1 MKKILYSAA
10 AMALAFFAASCQQE
24 NLEPVVSVNT
34 VTYTVEVP
42 GALAT
47 RALGDETTAVDK
59 VYYEVYRALE
69 VTDLDAKPV
78 YEGNEPVSGG
88 KASFELEFVKD
99 QEFVVLFWA
108 QDADLTMFDIT
119 DLRKVTLTTPGASNN
134 ENAQVFAGSNEVA
147 DCVPANGGKVTL
159 IRPISQLN
167 IFTTKESLQFGTK
180 SITLSESTVKVS
192 GLYTTYN
199 VATGEPVITE
209 VTADFT
215 YGLADVPATEDTDP
229 YAYVAMNY
237 VGFAQNASSTV
248 DVDFTIKTS
257 EGDIPHSV
265 PSVPLKPN
273 YRTNIIGNLL
283 TEAADYN
290 VTLGIWATED
300 EVVEIWDGKSIK
312 TPDFDAATQTW
323 TIDNGAEL
331 AWFAH
336 AVNGDLPSTLAESSA
351 PAFSK
356 EHKAVLG
363 DHIHLG
369 GHEWTTIGTKNGHF
383 MGSFDGAGYTIYD
396 FKITECCYGEPQAAL
411 FGTVS
416 GKPTIKNL
424 TIDGAEIV
432 MPAGHTGDFY
442 AAGLIGTFYGNLTI
456 ANVTVQNSKFVGN
469 NKVAGLLAHDGVC
482 SSLNIDNCHV
492 LNCEI
497 ASTNVNDGGNVG
509 GFIGLFQGA
518 AKGTQAAPYGD
529 HIIKNSSVKNTTIN
543 AINSTNTG
551 KRSNGEFV
559 ACISGKDNQTL
570 VIEDCEIS
578 GNTFTQNEGV
588 TYVSPYGVFVGGN
601 RNDDGKGTVVVDG
614 VEKIAIGLTKEND
627 TYIVASVSTL
637 QMALDRVG
645 EGETIKLEDDFV
657 VTEPAYGQNALNF
670 NRPVNCTIDLNDK
683 TLSADTGNSVLRF
696 NLTGSGATSDV
707 TLTLKNGTVVAGAN
721 TWCAVMSAGI
731 EGAKAILDIQDVTIE
746 NSKPG
751 DLAVKAWDNGVVKA
765 ENVTIIATNS
775 AGGFYAVGGEIILDN
790 CIVNQEGLHTAPY
803 MSMAL
808 AVSGN
813 GKMTVN
819 SGTYSSEPTAADEG
833 YNQGTSHGSWTAGV
847 MNSGG
852 TLIINGGTFTNGNF
866 GDDALATAARGLLMA
881 DTGAKIE
888 INDGT
893 FNALEAILDVTNNL
907 GDASRN
913 PSVTLAGGDF
923 SADPRISGLYGNN
936 LITVADGKSIAE
948 GADGR
953 WTIASPVAKVGT
965 TTYYSIDAA
974 IANWANNT
982 TLTLL
987 ADVTLT
993 NVVKIKSTEARTL
1006 DLGTYTMTAAANQN
1020 AIEVTCEGRSS
1031 ASYALTVNA
1040 DETNP
1045 GGITAKGKACIY
1057 YSKSGSTKDRPIIR
1071 IYNGVFNGSYSINSK
1086 SNGNTN
1092 CPQIWIYGGVF
1103 NANVNLTK
1111 NMLRVW
1117 GGTFHGWINCTGD
1130 TSAYREIS
1138 GGRFKSWQFMT
1149 ADAIKKF
1156 GVGSRNSDETFSYNV
1171 GCYVDDDNYL
1181 VVGGDPI
1188 TEFDAR
1194 FEAKAK
1200 YSAWS
1205 SYLKYSSAADGLYY
1219 TKKSNVP
1226 DSNTNTPENE
1236 NILEINPNGTF

>member
-1 MKKILYSAA
+1 MKKFLYSAA
-10 AMALAFFAASCQQE
+10 ALALAFFAASCQQE
-24 NLEPVVSVNT
+24 NLEPVVSGNT

-237 VGFAQNASSTV
+237 VAFAQNASSTV

-265 PSVPLKPN
+265 PNVPLKPN

-336 AVNGDLPSTLAESSA
+336 AVNGDLPSTLAEPSA
-351 PAFSK
+351 PAYSK

-456 ANVTVQNSKFVGN
+456 ANVTVKNSKFVGN

-509 GFIGLFQGA
+509 GFIGLFQGV
-518 AKGTQAAPYGD
+518 AKGSQAAPYGE
-529 HIIKNSSVKNTTIN
+529 HIIKNSSVKKTTIN
-543 AINSTNTG
+543 AINSSNTG

-559 ACISGKDNQTL
+559 ACLSGKANQTL
-570 VIEDCEIS
+570 DITNCEVS
-578 GNTFTQNEGV
+578 ENTFTQNEGV

-601 RNDDGKGTVVVDG
+601 RNDDGKGTVIVDG
-614 VEKIAIGLTKEND
+614 VEMIAPGLTKED
-627 TYIVASVSTL
+627 GIYSVSSASTL
-637 QMALDRVG
+637 QTALERVAD
-645 EGETIKLEDDFV
+645 GETIKLDADLTI
-657 VTEPAYGQNALNF
+657 TEPAYGQNALNF
-670 NRPVNCTIDLNDK
+670 NRAVNCTIDLNGK

-696 NLTGSGATSDV
+696 NITGSGATSDV
-707 TLTLKNGTVVAGAN
+707 TLTLKNGKVVAGEN

-731 EGAKAILDIQDVTIE
+731 EGAKAILDLQEVTIE
-746 NSKPG
+746 NSKAG
-751 DLAVKAWDNGVVKA
+751 DYGVKAWANGVVNA
-765 ENVTIIATNS
+765 QGVTVTATEC

-790 CIVNQEGLHTAPY
+790 CTVDQEGLHTAPY
-803 MSMAL
+803 MSMAV
-808 AVSGN
+808 AVSTN

-819 SGTYSSEPTAADEG
+819 SGVYTTEPTEASEG
-833 YNQGTSHGSWTAGV
+833 YNQGTSHGSWAAGI

-852 TLIINGGTFTNGNF
+852 TLIINGGTFKNGNY
-866 GDDALATAARGLLMA
+866 GDDALATNARGLIIA

-888 INDGT
+888 INGGT
-893 FNALEAILDVTNNL
+893 FNALKAILDVTNNL

-913 PSVTLAGGDF
+913 PSVTLAGGDY
-923 SADPRISGLYGNN
+923 SADPTVSGLHGSN
-936 LITVADGKSIAE
+936 LITVTEGKSLVE
-948 GADGR
+948 GTDGR

-987 ADVTLT
+987 ADVTLSDVIT
-993 NVVKIKSTEARTL
+993 LKSTEHHIL
-1006 DLGTYTMTAAANQN
+1006 NLGTYTLTAASGKH
-1020 AIEVTCEGRSS
+1020 AIEITCNGRAN

-1040 DETNP
+1040 DAINP
-1045 GGITAKGKACIY
+1045 GGITATGKSCIY
-1057 YSKSGSTKDRPIIR
+1057 YKKSDSTKDRPIIL
-1071 IYNGVFNGSYSINSK
+1071 INNGVFTGSYSINST

-1092 CPQIWIYGGVF
+1092 CPQIWINGGVF
-1103 NANVNLTK
+1103 NSYMNLTK
-1111 NMLRVW
+1111 NMLKVS
-1117 GGTFHGWINCTGD
+1117 GGTFHGAINCTGD
-1130 TSAYREIS
+1130 SSAYRQIS

-1149 ADAIKKF
+1149 ADASNKF
-1156 GVGSRNSDETFSYNV
+1156 WVGTAKETYDVGV
-1171 GCYVDDDNYL
+1171 YVDDEGYL
-1181 VVGGDPI
+1181 VVGGPVI
-1188 TEFDAR
+1188 TEFGDKFA
-1194 FEAKAK
+1194 AKATN
-1200 YSAWS
+1200 YSKWS
-1205 SYLKYSSAADGLYY
+1205 SYLKYSSAAANGLYY
-1219 TKKSNVP
+1219 TNAAAAIAKHGEANVV
-1226 DSNTNTPENE
+1226 
-1236 NILEINPNGTF
+1236 LK

>member
-1 MKKILYSAA
+1 MKKIIYSVA
-10 AMALAFFAASCQQE
+10 AMALAFFAVSCQQE
-24 NLEPVVSVNT
+24 NLEPVVSGNT

-47 RALGDETTAVDK
+47 RALGNETIAVDR
-59 VYYEVYRALE
+59 VYYEVYREKE
-69 VTDLDAKPV
+69 VGAKTAEPV
-78 YEGNEPVSGG
+78 YEGSKPVSNG
-88 KASFELEFVKD
+88 KASFELEFVKN
-99 QEFVVLFWA
+99 QKFVVLFWA

-119 DLRKVTLTTPGASNN
+119 DLRKVTLANPGASNN
-134 ENAQVFAGSNEVA
+134 VNAQVFAGSNEVD

-159 IRPISQLN
+159 SRPISQLN
-167 IFTTKESLQFGTK
+167 IFTTKESLTFGNK
-180 SITLSESTVKVS
+180 SIRLLESTVTVN

-199 VATGEPVITE
+199 VAEGEAVITPE
-209 VTADFT
+209 TETAEFAYT
-215 YGLADVPATEDTDP
+215 SAAVPATEDTDP

-265 PSVPLKPN
+265 PNVPLKPN

-283 TEAADYN
+283 TEAAEYN

-351 PAFSK
+351 PAYSK

-369 GHEWTTIGTKNGHF
+369 GHEWTTIGTKSSHF

-509 GFIGLFQGA
+509 GFIGLFQGV
-518 AKGTQAAPYGD
+518 AKGSQAAPYGE
-529 HIIKNSSVKNTTIN
+529 HIIKNSSVKKTTIN
-543 AINSTNTG
+543 AINSSNTG

-559 ACISGKDNQTL
+559 ACLSGKANQTL
-570 VIEDCEIS
+570 VITNCEVS
-578 GNTFTQNEGV
+578 ENTFTQNEGV
-588 TYVSPYGVFVGGN
+588 TYVSPYGLFVGGN
-601 RNDDGKGTVVVDG
+601 RNDDGKGTVIVDG
-614 VEKIAIGLTKEND
+614 VEMIASGLTKED
-627 TYIVASVSTL
+627 GIYSVSSASTL
-637 QMALDRVG
+637 QTALERVAD
-645 EGETIKLEDDFV
+645 GETIKLVSDLTI
-657 VTEPAYGQNALNF
+657 TEPAYGQNALNF
-670 NRPVNCTIDLNDK
+670 NRAVNCTIDLNGK

-696 NLTGSGATSDV
+696 NITGSGATSDV
-707 TLTLKNGTVVAGAN
+707 TLTLKNGKVVAGEN

-731 EGAKAILDIQDVTIE
+731 EGAKAILDLQGVTVE
-746 NSKPG
+746 NSKAG
-751 DLAVKAWDNGVVKA
+751 DYGVKAWANGVVNA
-765 ENVTIIATNS
+765 QGVTVAATEC

-790 CIVNQEGLHTAPY
+790 CTVVQEGLHTAPY
-803 MSMAL
+803 MSMAV
-808 AVSGN
+808 AVSTN
-813 GKMTVN
+813 GKMIVN
-819 SGTYSSEPTAADEG
+819 SGVYTTEPTEASEG
-833 YNQGTSHGSWTAGV
+833 YNQGTSHGSWAAGI

-852 TLIINGGTFTNGNF
+852 TLIINGGTFKNGNY
-866 GDDALATAARGLLMA
+866 GDDALATNARGLIIA

-888 INDGT
+888 INGGT
-893 FNALEAILDVTNNL
+893 FNALKAILDVTNNL

-913 PSVTLAGGDF
+913 PSVTLAGGDY
-923 SADPRISGLYGNN
+923 SADPTVSGLHGSN
-936 LITVADGKSIAE
+936 LITVTEGKSLVE
-948 GADGR
+948 GTDGR

-974 IANWANNT
+974 IANWTNNT

-987 ADVTLT
+987 ADVTLSDVIT
-993 NVVKIKSTEARTL
+993 LKSTEYRVL
-1006 DLGTYTMTAAANQN
+1006 DLGTYTMTAASNKD
-1020 AIEVTCEGRSS
+1020 AITITAEGRSS
-1031 ASYALTVNA
+1031 ASYALDIKA
-1040 DETNP
+1040 DATNP
-1045 GGITAKGKACIY
+1045 GGITATGKAVVKTTG
-1057 YSKSGSTKDRPIIR
+1057 KSGVKDRPIIR
-1071 IYNGVFNGSYSINSK
+1071 FYNGVFTGTNVISHSG
-1086 SNGNTN
+1086 SNGTN
-1092 CPQIWIYGGVF
+1092 CPQFQFHGGVF
-1103 NANVNLTK
+1103 NGTITANRALIQFY
-1111 NMLRVW
+1111 
-1117 GGTFHGWINCTGD
+1117 GGTFNGSLMMSVD
-1130 TSAYREIS
+1130 SSAYALIS
-1138 GGRFKSWQFMT
+1138 GGRFKYL
-1149 ADAIKKF
+1149 
-1156 GVGSRNSDETFSYNV
+1156 NNSYNSNLNTDKFTIGSAKGV
-1171 GCYVDDDNYL
+1171 FDRGVYVDEEGYF
-1181 VVGGDPI
+1181 VVGGPVI
-1188 TEFDAR
+1188 TEFGDKFA
-1194 FEAKAK
+1194 AKAK
-1200 YSAWS
+1200 ATNVSKAGT
-1205 SYLKYSSAADGLYY
+1205 YLPYSSAATYGLYY
-1219 TKKSNVP
+1219 VNAQAAIDKHKAENV
-1226 DSNTNTPENE
+1226 E
-1236 NILEINPNGTF
+1236 LK

>member
-24 NLEPVVSVNT
+24 NLEPAVSATT
-34 VTYTVEVP
+34 VTYTVQV
-42 GALAT
+42 ADVLAT
-47 RALGDETTAVDK
+47 KALGDELTAIDTL
-59 VYYEVYRALE
+59 YYQVYRAAE
-69 VTDLDAKPV
+69 VNKSDKTFV
-78 YEGNEPVSGG
+78 YKGGATVNEGS
-88 KASFELEFVKD
+88 ASFDLEFVKG
-99 QEFVVLFWA
+99 QNFVVLFWA
-108 QDADLTMFDIT
+108 QNKGLDMYDIT
-119 DLRKVTLTTPGASNN
+119 DLRAVTLDTPGASNN
-134 ENAQVFAGSNEVA
+134 AAAQVFAGKDTVT
-147 DCVPANGGKVTL
+147 DCVPASKGNVTL
-159 IRPISQLN
+159 YRPISQLN
-167 IFTTKESLQFGTK
+167 IFTTKESLKFGTK
-180 SITLSESTVKVS
+180 EITLSQSTVEVD

-199 VATGEPVITE
+199 VAAGDAV
-209 VTADFT
+209 VTPTAAEFT
-215 YGLADVPATEDTDP
+215 YDAATVPATQDTDP

-237 VGFAQNASSTV
+237 VGFAPNASTTV
-248 DVDFTIKTS
+248 QVDFTITTS
-257 EGDIPHSV
+257 EGDVMHSV
-265 PSVPLKPN
+265 SSVPVKPN
-273 YRTNIIGNLL
+273 YRTNIVGNLL
-283 TEAADYN
+283 TEAAEYD
-290 VTLGIWATED
+290 VTLGGWATEVN
-300 EVVEIWDGKSIK
+300 EVEIWDGKTLK
-312 TPDFDAATQTW
+312 TPDFDVATQTW

-336 AVNGDLPSTLAESSA
+336 AVNGDLPSTLADETTT
-351 PAFSK
+351 PVYSK
-356 EHKAVLG
+356 DHKAVLG
-363 DHIHLG
+363 NHIQLG
-369 GHEWTTIGTKNGHF
+369 GYEWTTIGTKSSHF

-396 FKITECCYGEPQAAL
+396 LKISECCYGEPQAAL

-416 GKPTIKNL
+416 GKPTIKNV
-424 TIDGAEIV
+424 TIDGANIV
-432 MPAGHTGDFY
+432 MPEGHTGDFY
-442 AAGLIGTFYGNLTI
+442 AAGLIGTFYGTLTI
-456 ANVTVQNSKFVGN
+456 ENVTVQNSTFVGN

-482 SSLNIDNCHV
+482 SSLKIDNCHV

-497 ASTNVNDGGNVG
+497 ASANTDDGGNVG
-509 GFIGLFQGA
+509 GLVGLFQGA

-888 INDGT
+888 INGGT
-893 FNALEAILDVTNNL
+893 FNALKAILDVTNNL

-913 PSVTLAGGDF
+913 PSVTLAGGDY
-923 SADPRISGLYGNN
+923 SADPTVSGLHGSN
-936 LITVADGKSIAE
+936 LITVTEGKSLVE
-948 GADGR
+948 GTNGR

-974 IANWANNT
+974 ITNWTNNT

-993 NVVKIKSTEARTL
+993 DVVKIKSTEARTL
-1006 DLGTYTMTAAANQN
+1006 DLGTYTMTAAANKN

-1071 IYNGVFNGSYSINSK
+1071 IYNGVFNGSYSINSI

-1130 TSAYREIS
+1130 SSAYREIS

-1149 ADAIKKF
+1149 ADADNKF
-1156 GVGSRNSDETFSYNV
+1156 WVGTAKATYDVGV
-1171 GCYVDDDNYL
+1171 YVDDEGYL
-1181 VVGGDPI
+1181 VVGGPVI
-1188 TEFDAR
+1188 TEFGDKFA
-1194 FEAKAK
+1194 AKATN
-1200 YSAWS
+1200 YSKWS
-1205 SYLKYSSAADGLYY
+1205 SYLKYSSAATNGLYY
-1219 TKKSNVP
+1219 TNADAAIAKHGEANVV
-1226 DSNTNTPENE
+1226 
-1236 NILEINPNGTF
+1236 LK